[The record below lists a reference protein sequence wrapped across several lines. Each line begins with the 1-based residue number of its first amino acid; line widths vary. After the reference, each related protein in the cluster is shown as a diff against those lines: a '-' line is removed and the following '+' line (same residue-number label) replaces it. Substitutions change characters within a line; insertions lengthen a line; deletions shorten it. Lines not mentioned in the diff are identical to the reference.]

1 MDKFSAMHVFVKVV
15 EQGSFASAATRLD
28 LSTSTVSRHVADL
41 EAHLNARLL
50 NRTTRRLSLTEAGQA
65 FYERCAALLGDLEE
79 AEAAASASNAAP
91 RGTIKLTCSVAFGI
105 RYLAPAIGAFQRK
118 YPDMRFDISLSE
130 RMVDLVEEGLDLA
143 IRIGDAG
150 NPNLVARKIGEMRLV
165 VCASPAY
172 LRSRGRP
179 KHPRALADHN
189 CFTYAHLATRDH
201 WRFFDQDGTLIHV
214 PVQGSIH
221 SNNGEMSAAI
231 AAEGIGIALEPDFI
245 VAPLIA
251 SGRLVPILENF
262 ASPSTNIYAVY
273 ASRRHLSAKVR
284 AFVDFLSARFQ
295 RPNQQSR

>member
-1 MDKFSAMHVFVKVV
+1 MDKFSAIHVFAKVV
-15 EQGSFASAATRLD
+15 EHGSFAGAAARLE

-65 FYERCAALLGDLEE
+65 FYERSVALLGDLEE
-79 AEAAASASNAAP
+79 AEAAASATNATP
-91 RGTIKLTCSVAFGI
+91 RGTIKLTSSVVFGV

-143 IRIGDAG
+143 VRIGDAG
-150 NPNLVARKIGEMRLV
+150 NPNLVARKIGETRLV
-165 VCASPAY
+165 ACAAPAY
-172 LRSRGRP
+172 LRRHGRP
-179 KHPRALADHN
+179 KHPHALVDHN
-189 CFTYAHLATRDH
+189 CFTYTYLASRDH
-201 WRFFDQDGTLIHV
+201 WRFVDHDGQPLHV

-231 AAEGIGIALEPDFI
+231 AVEGIGIALEPDFI

-251 SGRLVPILENF
+251 AGKLVPLLENF
-262 ASPSTNIYAVY
+262 ASPPTSIYAVY

-284 AFVDFLSARFQ
+284 AFVDFLSVRFQ
-295 RPNQQSR
+295 TPHRSPR